1 MAQIETVKT
10 DHMEM
15 KYFRFGSGS
24 RHFVILPGLSL
35 TSVLVSADAVAAAY
49 ECFAKDY
56 TVWLFDRRTDLPP
69 VYPVREMAQ
78 DTAEAMESLGIRDA
92 FVFGA
97 SQGGMMAQFLAI
109 DHPELVHAM
118 VLGSTAARVPD
129 LSGIL
134 EWIRLAEKG
143 DAKGLTLS
151 FSEMVYTP
159 AFFAQYKDLI
169 LAMADGVTKK
179 DLARFVIL
187 AKGTEGMN
195 AYDELDRI
203 QCPVLVLG
211 AANDRVLG
219 ASPSR
224 EIADRLGCELY
235 IYEGYGHAVYDEA
248 PDYKDRILRF
258 FGGVTA

>member
-1 MAQIETVKT
+1 MTQIETIRT
-10 DHMEM
+10 EYMEM

-35 TSVLVSADAVAAAY
+35 TSVLGSADAVAAAY
-49 ECFAKDY
+49 DCFAKEY

-69 VYPVREMAQ
+69 VYPVREMAH
-78 DTAEAMESLGIRDA
+78 DTAGAMKALGIRDA
-92 FVFGA
+92 YIFGA

-109 DHPELVHAM
+109 DHPELARAI
-118 VLGSTAARVPD
+118 VLGSTAARVPE
-129 LSGIL
+129 LSGIR
-134 EWIRLAEKG
+134 EWTRLAEEG

-169 LAMADGVTKK
+169 LAMADGVTKE

-211 AANDRVLG
+211 AAQDRVLG
-219 ASPSR
+219 CAKSK

-235 IYEGYGHAVYDEA
+235 IYEDYGHAVYDEA

-258 FGGVTA
+258 FDRIKA